1 MSKLNIERLAQVM
14 SEILSDKFG
23 AEVTIQY
30 VPLEAEPQEEAA
42 GATA

>member
-14 SEILSDKFG
+14 SEILSDKYG

-30 VPLEAEPQEEAA
+30 VPLETDPQDEPA